1 MSPRSVLDYG
11 DEEGQVKGKGEKD
24 GADPDL
30 LAARRVFKGKSPIV
44 IFSPGQVLS
53 AGCHSLKVVVFE
65 DILVCLSVLE

>member
-11 DEEGQVKGKGEKD
+11 DEEGQVKGK